1 MDSTIEHR
9 DSPGTVTLVDLT
21 GEIHAQHSK
30 AEKEIILS
38 PTPSADP
45 NDPLNWSPWRKWKT
59 TLCALLFTWC
69 VCCSSSACFSVF
81 VPIYEESGISFD
93 HLNQGTGYMYL
104 LFGWGLLFW
113 QPLALNFGRRGVFL
127 LCLLGT
133 CMMNVWAGYATTNGT
148 WIASRILIGFFGAP
162 SEALVEVVMADL
174 VCCFVFLGANPSMHI
189 QTNSTT
195 NTS

>member
-1 MDSTIEHR
+1 MDFKIEHR

-21 GEIHAQHSK
+21 GEIRAKHSS
-30 AEKEIILS
+30 AEKEIVLN

-45 NDPLNWSPWRKWKT
+45 NDPLNWSKWRKWRA

-81 VPIYEESGISFD
+81 APIYEQSGISFN

-113 QPLALNFGRRGVFL
+113 QPLALTYGRRGVFL
-127 LCLLGT
+127 ISLLGT
-133 CMMNVWAGYATTNGT
+133 CMMNVWAGYADSNST
-148 WIASRILIGFFGAP
+148 WIATRILIGFFGAP

-174 VCCFVFLGANPSMHI
+174 VRNCKAVQRHV
-189 QTNSTT
+189 
-195 NTS
+195 